1 MLDVFLSQIARWR
14 RFVRPLHKSQIGGRA
29 SHGADR
35 LETTQPPT

>member
-14 RFVRPLHKSQIGGRA
+14 RFVRPLHKSQIRGRA

-35 LETTQPPT
+35 LEPT